1 MKNHADYSVR
11 KSSHHSSPQEDFDP
25 AKADMSTTK
34 DGNFPRHKSP
44 EAEMTC
50 EFQYPCEVEQLLRD
64 HKIRSLLD
72 EFIQKQMFANLV
84 QTLNRI
90 LNRIIESDNAKAEA
104 IVIAWAIGIR
114 DERTESSEAT
124 LKSLS
129 RIDVRRTRSW
139 LVKKKSDVLQVLA
152 K

>member
-1 MKNHADYSVR
+1 MKNHSARQIDRTSYSTPAETAPADDVFE
-11 KSSHHSSPQEDFDP
+11 PF
-25 AKADMSTTK
+25 
-34 DGNFPRHKSP
+34 F
-44 EAEMTC
+44 C

-64 HKIRSLLD
+64 HQIRGLLD
-72 EFIQKQMFANLV
+72 EFIQKQMFANLA
-84 QTLNRI
+84 QTINRI

-139 LVKKKSDVLQVLA
+139 LVKKKADVLQVLA

>member
-11 KSSHHSSPQEDFDP
+11 KSSHHSSPQQDLDP

-34 DGNFPRHKSP
+34 DGNFPRHKNP

-50 EFQYPCEVEQLLRD
+50 DFLYPCEVEQLLRD

-104 IVIAWAIGIR
+104 IVIAWSIGIR

-124 LKSLS
+124 IRSLH
-129 RIDVRRTRSW
+129 RIDFKRTDRWLRSQ
-139 LVKKKSDVLQVLA
+139 KSEILSMLG